1 MSQKFDYFKHRA
13 GHPQRNYHE
22 IWPATKFLVLKSL
35 GYAVCFFIN
44 NLQLKN
50 WMCQLCIFY
59 CNLVYFSL
67 VVANVLI
74 GLYLFED
81 KIVDPQDMDA
91 FWIMVALV
99 SAVII
104 VDVTM
109 CIYFGFS
116 WYYCLEKTLPGK
128 GYIQII
134 SSDDDKVSRK
144 TPSLVRLDTH
154 SAKYYP

>member
-1 MSQKFDYFKHRA
+1 MFTYAYF
-13 GHPQRNYHE
+13 
-22 IWPATKFLVLKSL
+22 I
-35 GYAVCFFIN
+35 
-44 NLQLKN
+44 
-50 WMCQLCIFY
+50 
-59 CNLVYFSL
+59 LVYFSL
-67 VVANVLI
+67 VVANVMI

-81 KIVDPQDMDA
+81 KIANPQDMSA

-128 GYIQII
+128 GYIQIV
-134 SSDDDKVSRK
+134 SSDEDKVSK
-144 TPSLVRLDTH
+144 KKPSLVRLVTH
-154 SAKYYP
+154 SAKYYL